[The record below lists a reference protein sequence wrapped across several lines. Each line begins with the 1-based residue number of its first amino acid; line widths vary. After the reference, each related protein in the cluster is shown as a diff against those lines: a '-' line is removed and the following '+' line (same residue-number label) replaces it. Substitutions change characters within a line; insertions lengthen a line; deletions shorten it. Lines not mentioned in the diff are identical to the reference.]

1 MTLVCYPNHFATA
14 PLQAAASPRA
24 GVLRFASVKHRLFDI
39 CMGAL
44 AVEVDADNLVM
55 LLRATLLFVLD
66 DEARRVI
73 ASSFSAGTAPS
84 PSQSPTMHQEAAD
97 EPSRSLRKGSS
108 LDQAAAANAAAGY
121 DAISMATTPVP
132 TIILEGVAYVAP
144 GGASSGTSSGTSSR
158 TTSLPRIASMRSVH
172 RVTPAP
178 PPLLVM
184 TAIETLLANL
194 QVQGLLCV
202 RSCAGPPLACPC
214 QV

>member
-1 MTLVCYPNHFATA
+1 
-14 PLQAAASPRA
+14 
-24 GVLRFASVKHRLFDI
+24 
-39 CMGAL
+39 MGAL

-73 ASSFSAGTAPS
+73 ASSVSAGTAPS

-108 LDQAAAANAAAGY
+108 LDQAAAAAAAGY

-158 TTSLPRIASMRSVH
+158 ANSLPRIASMRSVH

-184 TAIETLLANL
+184 TAIETVLANL
-194 QVQGLLCV
+194 QVQGLLFV
-202 RSCAGPPLACPC
+202 PVQGPHWHAQPSVTPMTRMALPR
-214 QV
+214 